1 MRPILSCDTQNEITN
16 LSNWCNP
23 EFDKMMNRALTTNH
37 LYERSKA
44 YNHAQDL
51 ILNEL
56 PIVPIANVKRLL
68 VARGNVKG
76 IEMTPF
82 GSINFLPYIS

>member
-1 MRPILSCDTQNEITN
+1 MKSRIYQ
-16 LSNWCNP
+16 
-23 EFDKMMNRALTTNH
+23 FDKMMNRALATNH

-44 YNHAQDL
+44 YNNAQDL

-82 GSINFLPYIS
+82 GSINFSTLYFMKNKENK

>member
-1 MRPILSCDTQNEITN
+1 
-16 LSNWCNP
+16 
-23 EFDKMMNRALTTNH
+23 MMNRALATNH

-44 YNHAQDL
+44 YNNAQDL

-76 IEMTPF
+76 IEMTPLVA
-82 GSINFLPYIS
+82 SIFLPCIS